1 MVQIGGKFMP
11 EWTIVHPAPDG
22 DYLFVK
28 ENDQVSS
35 PCGDRFDRQF

>member
-1 MVQIGGKFMP
+1 MITLDNKGG
-11 EWTIVHPAPDG
+11 HPAPDG